1 MLVSMLSPAGPQG
14 RVDVDARKYGE
25 QRRLV
30 PGTAGGRSRR
40 AGGRREQRFLSPRRR
55 RKRVPFSDLNP
66 DSHSFLK
73 ARPATRRERTAA
85 AAYTDAGGHDTRD
98 LSGIRSRPGLK
109 ASRRTTFQEKR
120 RCPK

>member
-1 MLVSMLSPAGPQG
+1 MVS
-14 RVDVDARKYGE
+14 R
-25 QRRLV
+25 
-30 PGTAGGRSRR
+30 GGWC
-40 AGGRREQRFLSPRRR
+40 REQREAGAAEPAVVESSDFCPPEEEENVL
-55 RKRVPFSDLNP
+55 PFSDLNP